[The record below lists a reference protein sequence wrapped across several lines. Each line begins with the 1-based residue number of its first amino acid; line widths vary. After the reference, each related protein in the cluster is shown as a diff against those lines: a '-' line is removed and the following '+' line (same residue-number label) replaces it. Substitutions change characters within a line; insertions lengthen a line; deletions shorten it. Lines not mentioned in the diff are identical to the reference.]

1 MPACLLL
8 ICARRLHSHVMR
20 RFTYQMRPWSIA
32 LKFVPDWST
41 LMSKLGLPPLIKW
54 GLGPCLE
61 IHRWLCSHVLKFV
74 PHREN
79 AKQSKPASIEF
90 VNEIHHTSQEP
101 MPFILMIMTSCKS
114 KYWDLNRVGHRI
126 SLFLFLCFLFVSH
139 SLSFQHGWA
148 LPNWRDQIYLCL
160 FCLLNFMLL
169 SLKLYFCL
177 LDFTFCLLNLVSC
190 FSSPLQWTLIS
201 WQLFTTTLLSQ
212 WPNPTLVKQH
222 LALTV
227 EIWKTYDI
235 WYLVILAKGGHCCP
249 FLFKF
254 LSDLLQK

>member
-20 RFTYQMRPWSIA
+20 RFLMLWEGSLIKWNPDPLPWNLCQTA
-32 LKFVPDWST
+32 PLST

-61 IHRWLCSHVLKFV
+61 MHRWLCSHVLKFV

-101 MPFILMIMTSCKS
+101 MPFILWTSCKS

-126 SLFLFLCFLFVSH
+126 SLFLFFYVF
-139 SLSFQHGWA
+139 
-148 LPNWRDQIYLCL
+148 CL
-160 FCLLNFMLL
+160 FLIL
-169 SLKLYFCL
+169 SLFNMVELYPTDEIKYICVFS
-177 LDFTFCLLNLVSC
+177 VS
-190 FSSPLQWTLIS
+190 
-201 WQLFTTTLLSQ
+201 
-212 WPNPTLVKQH
+212 
-222 LALTV
+222 
-227 EIWKTYDI
+227 
-235 WYLVILAKGGHCCP
+235 
-249 FLFKF
+249 
-254 LSDLLQK
+254 